1 MHELDHAVKV
11 VCALSPN
18 CFLDLFYGSGR
29 KVVLKSVE
37 DAQIQIPEHR
47 ADKVWRV
54 HDGVRE
60 GCIALEA
67 IAVPDRRDFR
77 SINLK
82 NAALQVNLNV
92 PVITVLV
99 YLERGKY
106 ATFPEGYED
115 ELGGL
120 TNAHRFAR
128 VLLWEHEERIRSG
141 ELKEL
146 SPFLL
151 LFYTAPDPRILEV
164 ENQLIETVED
174 PEQRLELKSIGA
186 IIAARY
192 FSEEII
198 KQYLKLEFP
207 MIRETNVFKEWFDQ
221 SRAEG
226 RAEGRVEGLVEG
238 EISGKRLLLQK
249 QLEKKFGL
257 LSQEVKE
264 RLQKLNSEQLDA
276 LATILFDLAT
286 AEDLRAWLTQTAAS
300 SHLN

>member
-1 MHELDHAVKV
+1 MHELDRAVKV

-18 CFLDLFYGSGR
+18 CFLDLFYGSGH
-29 KVVLKSVE
+29 KVVLKGVE

-82 NAALQVNLNV
+82 NAALQVSLNV

-106 ATFPEGYED
+106 ATFPDGYED

-128 VLLWEHEERIRSG
+128 ILLWEHEERIRSG

-146 SPFLL
+146 APFLL
-151 LFYTAPDPRILEV
+151 LFYDDPDPGILEV
-164 ENQLIETVED
+164 ENQLIEAVAD
-174 PEQRLELKSIGA
+174 PRQRTELKSIGA
-186 IIAARY
+186 IIASRH

-198 KQYLKLEFP
+198 KQYLNLEFP
-207 MIRETNVFKEWFDQ
+207 MIRETTIFKEWLDQ
-221 SRAEG
+221 SH
-226 RAEGRVEGLVEG
+226 AEGRVEGLVEG

-249 QLEKKFGL
+249 LLERKFGP
-257 LSQEVKE
+257 LSQELKE
-264 RLQKLNSEQLDA
+264 SLQKLNNEQLDA
-276 LATILFDLAT
+276 LATTLFDLAT
-286 AEDLRAWLTQTAAS
+286 TEDLRAWLMQTAVS

>member
-1 MHELDHAVKV
+1 MHELDRAVKV
-11 VCALSPN
+11 VCTLSPN

-29 KVVLKSVE
+29 KVVLKGVD
-37 DAQIQIPEHR
+37 DAQIPIPEHR

-54 HDGVRE
+54 HDGIRE
-60 GCIALEA
+60 GCITLEA

-82 NAALQVNLNV
+82 NAALQVSLKV

-106 ATFPEGYED
+106 ATFPNGYED

-120 TNAHRFAR
+120 TNAHRFVR
-128 VLLWEHEERIRSG
+128 ILLWEHEERIRSG

-146 SPFLL
+146 APFML
-151 LFYTAPDPRILEV
+151 LFYVAPDPSILVV
-164 ENQLIETVED
+164 ENQLIESLPD
-174 PEQRLELKSIGA
+174 PQQRAELKSIGA
-186 IIAARY
+186 IIASRY

-198 KQYLKLEFP
+198 KQYLKLEFY
-207 MIRETNVFKEWFDQ
+207 MIRETTVFKEWFDQ

-226 RAEGRVEGLVEG
+226 RAEGET
-238 EISGKRLLLQK
+238 SGKRLLLQK
-249 QLEKKFGL
+249 QLERKFGL
-257 LSQEVKE
+257 LSQELKE
-264 RLQKLNSEQLDA
+264 RMQKLDGEQLDA
-276 LATILFDLAT
+276 LATALFDLAT
-286 AEDLRAWLTQTAAS
+286 AEDLRSWLTQPAAS

>member
-11 VCALSPN
+11 VCALNPN
-18 CFLDLFYGSGR
+18 CFLDLFYGSER
-29 KVVLKSVE
+29 KVVLKGVE

-47 ADKVWRV
+47 VDKVWRV

-67 IAVPDRRDFR
+67 IAVPDRRDWR
-77 SINLK
+77 RINLK
-82 NAALQVNLNV
+82 NAAMQVIFNL

-99 YLERGKY
+99 YLVRGQY
-106 ATFPEGYED
+106 ATFPDGYED
-115 ELGGL
+115 ALDGL

-128 VLLWEHEERIRSG
+128 ILLWEHEERIRSG

-151 LFYTAPDPRILEV
+151 LFYDTPDPRILEV
-164 ENQLIETVED
+164 ENQLIETVAD

-186 IIAARY
+186 IIASRY

-198 KQYLKLEFP
+198 KQYLTLEFP
-207 MIRETNVFKEWFDQ
+207 MIRETTIFTEWLDQ
-221 SRAEG
+221 RYN
-226 RAEGRVEGLVEG
+226 EGRVEGRVEG
-238 EISGKRLLLQK
+238 ELSGKSLLLQK
-249 QLEKKFGL
+249 QLERKFGP
-257 LSQEVKE
+257 LSPELKE

-276 LATILFDLAT
+276 LATTLFDLAT
-286 AEDLRAWLTQTAAS
+286 TEDLRLWLTQTVAS

>member
-1 MHELDHAVKV
+1 MHELDRAVKV

-18 CFLDLFYGSGR
+18 CFLDLFYGSKH
-29 KVVLKSVE
+29 KVVLKGVE

-106 ATFPEGYED
+106 ATFPDGYED

-128 VLLWEHEERIRSG
+128 ILLWEHEERIRSG

-151 LFYTAPDPRILEV
+151 LFYDDPDPSILVV
-164 ENQLIETVED
+164 ENQLIELVPD
-174 PEQRLELKSIGA
+174 PQQRLELKSIGA
-186 IIAARY
+186 VIAARH

-207 MIRETNVFKEWFDQ
+207 MIRETTFFKEWFEQ
-221 SRAEG
+221 SHAEGHAEG
-226 RAEGRVEGLVEG
+226 RAEGEL
-238 EISGKRLLLQK
+238 IGKRLLLQK
-249 QLEKKFGL
+249 QLERKFGL
-257 LSQEVKE
+257 LSQELKAH
-264 RLQKLNSEQLDA
+264 LQKLDSSQLDA
-276 LATILFDLAT
+276 LATTLFDLAT
-286 AEDLRAWLTQTAAS
+286 TEDLRAWLTQPAAS

>member
-1 MHELDHAVKV
+1 MHELDRAVKV

-18 CFLDLFYGSGR
+18 CFLDLFYGSKH
-29 KVVLKSVE
+29 KVVLKGVE

-106 ATFPEGYED
+106 ATFPDGYED

-128 VLLWEHEERIRSG
+128 ILLWEHEERIRSG

-151 LFYTAPDPRILEV
+151 LFYDDPDPSILVV
-164 ENQLIETVED
+164 ENQLIELVPD
-174 PEQRLELKSIGA
+174 PQQRLELKSIGA
-186 IIAARY
+186 VIAARH

-207 MIRETNVFKEWFDQ
+207 MIRETTFFKEWFEQ
-221 SRAEG
+221 SHAEG
-226 RAEGRVEGLVEG
+226 HAEGRVEGEL
-238 EISGKRLLLQK
+238 IGKRLLLQK
-249 QLEKKFGL
+249 QLERKFGL
-257 LSQEVKE
+257 LSQELKAH
-264 RLQKLNSEQLDA
+264 LQKLDSSQLDA
-276 LATILFDLAT
+276 LATTLFDLAT
-286 AEDLRAWLTQTAAS
+286 TEDLRAWLTQPAAS

>member
-1 MHELDHAVKV
+1 MHELDRAVKV

-18 CFLDLFYGSGR
+18 CFLDLFYGSGH
-29 KVVLKSVE
+29 KVVLKGVE

-54 HDGVRE
+54 YDGVRE

-82 NAALQVNLNV
+82 NAALQISLGM

-106 ATFPEGYED
+106 ATFPDSYED

-120 TNAHRFAR
+120 TNVHRFAR
-128 VLLWEHEERIRSG
+128 ILLWEHEERIRNG

-146 SPFLL
+146 APFLL
-151 LFYTAPDPRILEV
+151 LFYDAPEPVILEV
-164 ENQLIETVED
+164 ENQLIEAVDD
-174 PEQRLELKSIGA
+174 PQQRLELKSIGA
-186 IIAARY
+186 IIAARH

-226 RAEGRVEGLVEG
+226 RAEGLAEGLAEG
-238 EISGKRLLLQK
+238 EIGGKQRLLQK
-249 QLEKKFGL
+249 LLERKFGL
-257 LSQEVKE
+257 LSQELKE
-264 RLQKLNSEQLDA
+264 HLQKLNNEQLDA
-276 LATILFDLAT
+276 LATALFDLTT
-286 AEDLRAWLTQTAAS
+286 AEDLRAWLTQTAVS
-300 SHLN
+300 SQLN